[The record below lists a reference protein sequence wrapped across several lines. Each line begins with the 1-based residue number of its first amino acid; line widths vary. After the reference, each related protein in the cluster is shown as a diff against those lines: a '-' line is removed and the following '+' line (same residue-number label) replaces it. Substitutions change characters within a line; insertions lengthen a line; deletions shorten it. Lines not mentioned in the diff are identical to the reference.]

1 MPAPAESG
9 WSTHCLLLRSS
20 EFEGVGQPHQHA
32 RVLGAHR
39 EHRLPGGIAEAERAR
54 GAARKRGPLDRADV
68 AAVLAWGAIANVR
81 RTRRNCATP
90 AAQKASSTETRADG
104 ASFRRRMIAGLARM
118 RMELIGE
125 PNIDPEQW
133 RCRNCG
139 LAFDVLRWSTL
150 AQ

>member
-1 MPAPAESG
+1 M
-9 WSTHCLLLRSS
+9 
-20 EFEGVGQPHQHA
+20 
-32 RVLGAHR
+32 
-39 EHRLPGGIAEAERAR
+39 
-54 GAARKRGPLDRADV
+54 
-68 AAVLAWGAIANVR
+68 R

-90 AAQKASSTETRADG
+90 AAQKASSTETRADAG
-104 ASFRRRMIAGLARM
+104 ASFRRRMIAGVARM

>member
-1 MPAPAESG
+1 M
-9 WSTHCLLLRSS
+9 
-20 EFEGVGQPHQHA
+20 
-32 RVLGAHR
+32 
-39 EHRLPGGIAEAERAR
+39 
-54 GAARKRGPLDRADV
+54 
-68 AAVLAWGAIANVR
+68 R

-150 AQ
+150 APYARSGEACMHA